1 MPEPIW
7 TRLAEEPAARPR
19 VTRDVIVDA
28 AIALADAEGL
38 SAVSIRRVAAAL
50 ETRPMSLYS
59 HIERKDDLIDLMID
73 RIAGD
78 FLLDTVPDEWRDAL
92 RAIARATRSACLGHP
107 WIIDAVGR
115 RTVLGPNAIRH
126 LEQSLAAVA
135 GLELETSLAVDI
147 LRVVDKFTLGQ
158 LIDTL
163 SARELLR
170 RESLTQAEWQ
180 RMATSRLEGLLA
192 TGEFPHLARAG
203 VPALLPDVDHER
215 AFEQGLDWLLAGIAA
230 SLSLDA

>member
-1 MPEPIW
+1 MPEPVW
-7 TRLAEEPAARPR
+7 TRLSEEPAARPR
-19 VTRDVIVDA
+19 VTRAAIVDA

-73 RIAGD
+73 RIAED
-78 FLLDTVPDEWRDAL
+78 FLLDTVPGDWREAL
-92 RAIARATRSACLGHP
+92 RAIARATRDAGLGHP

-135 GLELETSLAVDI
+135 GLELETALAVDI

-158 LIDTL
+158 LIDAL
-163 SARELLR
+163 SEREMLR
-170 RESLTQAEWQ
+170 RESLTVTEWQ
-180 RMATSRLEGLLA
+180 RSAERRLEALVA
-192 TGEFPHLARAG
+192 TGEYPNLARVG
-203 VPALLPDVDHER
+203 VAAVLPDDDRER

-230 SLSLDA
+230 SLEA